1 MTKNAY
7 IEQEFSR
14 LLTAAVINGAFR
26 QALLKDPV
34 GAISMGFGGEAFDL
48 SADIVK
54 CISSIK
60 ANSLSEF
67 ATQLVN
73 L

>member
-7 IEQEFSR
+7 IEQQFSR
-14 LLTAAVINGAFR
+14 ILTAAVINGTFR
-26 QALLKDPV
+26 QTLLKDPV

-48 SADIVK
+48 SADVVK